1 MSRSLWSPY
10 LPGLEEPQS
19 EASRVQEIAV
29 LGLATEGGFS
39 GGAVEPPDVESP
51 APPSGFRL
59 VDVERTSTY
68 LLFVYRAPIPTPVS
82 TTALAGLR
90 LADLQPGIL
99 LHRPGPKSRPVL
111 IAG

>member
-39 GGAVEPPDVESP
+39 GGAVEPPDVD
-51 APPSGFRL
+51 PPPPPRGFRL
-59 VDVERTSTY
+59 AADERTFTY
-68 LLFVYRAPIPTPVS
+68 TLFLYRALTPTPVS
-82 TTALAGLR
+82 TTDLVDLR
-90 LADLQPGIL
+90 LTGIQPGIL
-99 LHRPGPKSRPVL
+99 LQHPRS
-111 IAG
+111 